1 MDEFYIIKKYFQ
13 RIVKNNPYALKLND
27 DVFFDKKKGLVV
39 SLDTYI
45 EGIHY
50 LNFKYP
56 NLVMKKIIRA
66 SISDLICKGVKPKY
80 IFISGAGD
88 KKIFSKKNLKLIST
102 SIKQEQSK
110 FNVKLSGGDM
120 VFSNKSTFSLTS
132 IGYSSKITKRNNVK
146 KNDDIYITGNLG
158 DSYLGL
164 QVLKKKINLN
174 KKYRKYFISKYF
186 LPDLPIKLQNYINI
200 YANSSIDVSDGLFSD
215 LKKLIN
221 VQNYGFNIYL
231 DLVPISKNLKTYID
245 SKNLNKL
252 SFISRGDDFQTLFT
266 ASKKERKNIKSLSK
280 RINHKISRIGE
291 INNKFMD
298 YKIFS
303 KGNLLKPINY
313 DGYSHKF

>member
-1 MDEFYIIKKYFQ
+1 
-13 RIVKNNPYALKLND
+13 
-27 DVFFDKKKGLVV
+27 
-39 SLDTYI
+39 
-45 EGIHY
+45 
-50 LNFKYP
+50 
-56 NLVMKKIIRA
+56 MKKIIRA
-66 SISDLICKGVKPKY
+66 SISDLICKGVRPKY

-186 LPDLPIKLQNYINI
+186 LPDLPIKLQKYINI

-266 ASKKERKNIKSLSK
+266 ASKKDRKNIKSLSK

-291 INNKFMD
+291 INNKLMD